1 MKLLLNFDGVM
12 ITTPAWKPVEGFSDG
27 FIDFNEASIK
37 NLKRI
42 INLGEVDTI
51 ILTTTH
57 RIIKTIEEWEWLFK
71 RRGISV
77 EHIEKINDADSL
89 TTMKL
94 SHIEI
99 EAWAQGQDA
108 ADFIIIDDDA
118 GLNQL
123 PAHIKERW
131 IKTNS
136 LIGLNDDKT
145 NEVLAK
151 IFA

>member
-1 MKLLLNFDGVM
+1 MKLLLDFDGVM

-27 FIDFNEASIK
+27 FIDFNETSLK

-51 ILTTTH
+51 VLTTTH
-57 RIIKTIEEWEWLFK
+57 RIAKTIEEWKALFE
-71 RRGISV
+71 RRGITV
-77 EHIEKINDADSL
+77 EYIEKINNADSL
-89 TTMKL
+89 TTMQL
-94 SHIEI
+94 RSIEI

-108 ADFIIIDDDA
+108 VDFIVIDDDA

-123 PAHIKERW
+123 PPRLKDRW
-131 IKTNS
+131 IRTDS